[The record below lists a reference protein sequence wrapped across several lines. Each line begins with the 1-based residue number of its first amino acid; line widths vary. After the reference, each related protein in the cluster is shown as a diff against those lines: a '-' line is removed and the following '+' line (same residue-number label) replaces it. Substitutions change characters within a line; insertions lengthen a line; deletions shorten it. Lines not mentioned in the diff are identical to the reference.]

1 MALPRILCVDD
12 EPQVLEGLQRNLRKK
27 FAVSTSPGADSALA
41 RLDAGES
48 FEVIMS
54 DMRMPGMNGAGLLA
68 QFHRRAPDTVRLLLT
83 GYTELDAAIAAVNE
97 GNIFRF
103 LTKPCPPDA
112 LVAVLEAAVVQ
123 HRLVTAEKVLL
134 EQTLVGS
141 IRALTEVLALTH
153 PETFGASTR
162 QHERARAIA
171 AHLNLPNA
179 WQVEVASM
187 LSSVGYVVLPS
198 EVVIKLN
205 SGAPLDA
212 AEREMVLR
220 LPEVVE
226 RVLSHIPR
234 IEGVREVLKHQG
246 LVEGGGKDA
255 RGQPIPTGALILRL
269 LRDLAAAE
277 AREEDTLRA
286 IAVLRARRESYDP
299 RILDAMTEVC
309 QPRPPE
315 VRSLTLVEVR
325 IGMVLAGDV
334 KAKTGLLLVAKGQRV
349 SAQLLE
355 RLRNFMSRIGVVEP
369 ILCEVSSG
377 EASAGRL
384 DS

>member
-179 WQVEVASM
+179 WQVEAASM

-198 EVVIKLN
+198 EVGIKLN

-212 AEREMVLR
+212 AERAM
-220 LPEVVE
+220 
-226 RVLSHIPR
+226 
-234 IEGVREVLKHQG
+234 
-246 LVEGGGKDA
+246 
-255 RGQPIPTGALILRL
+255 L
-269 LRDLAAAE
+269 LR
-277 AREEDTLRA
+277 
-286 IAVLRARRESYDP
+286 
-299 RILDAMTEVC
+299 
-309 QPRPPE
+309 
-315 VRSLTLVEVR
+315 
-325 IGMVLAGDV
+325 
-334 KAKTGLLLVAKGQRV
+334 
-349 SAQLLE
+349 
-355 RLRNFMSRIGVVEP
+355 F
-369 ILCEVSSG
+369 
-377 EASAGRL
+377 
-384 DS
+384 